1 MLKGNEKKIDLV
13 IHLADIVAGINY
25 VFSNETSVYRSNI
38 LINSNIL
45 QACIKNKV
53 KKFVYAGTACSYPKS
68 KQSIVNPKPFKRK

>member
-1 MLKGNEKKIDLV
+1 M

-53 KKFVYAGTACSYPKS
+53 KKFVYAGTTFIS
-68 KQSIVNPKPFKRK
+68 